1 MLQGSNIGK
10 GHLLAA
16 TDALLANTSQ
26 YAQRL
31 SDLQSGT
38 PAGLVAL
45 AQAQNVVAT
54 PADKDHA
61 DNEWLA
67 NGGAKAW
74 WPNVP
79 QKEEILRQGF
89 IKAYQVA
96 LAANP
101 VKPIKTFW
109 LHGYTD
115 FEVGVAESDA
125 EVNLFILTP
134 APPANT
140 VHGAFNEN
148 IWIVARDSRI
158 DEIVNKYSNKSAAQ
172 ANVSTTSSSGIKVFR
187 VLGAGSTS
195 P

>member
-16 TDALLANTSQ
+16 TDAVLANTSQ

-31 SDLQSGT
+31 SDLQSG
-38 PAGLVAL
+38 AASGLVAL

-61 DNEWLA
+61 EKEWLA
-67 NGGAKAW
+67 NSGPKAW
-74 WPNVP
+74 WPTVA
-79 QKEEILRQGF
+79 QKDEILRQGF
-89 IKAYQVA
+89 IRAYQVA
-96 LAANP
+96 LAADP
-101 VKPIKTFW
+101 VKSIKTFW

-115 FEVGVAESDA
+115 FEVGIAES
-125 EVNLFILTP
+125 ETQVNLFILTP

-140 VHGAFNEN
+140 VNGAFNEN

-158 DEIVNKYSNKSAAQ
+158 EEILDKYSNRAAAA
-172 ANVSTTSSSGIKVFR
+172 ANVTTTSSAGIKVFR
-187 VLGAGSTS
+187 VLGA
-195 P
+195 

>member
-16 TDALLANTSQ
+16 TDTLLADTSQ

-31 SDLQSGT
+31 SDLQSG
-38 PAGLVAL
+38 AASALVAL
-45 AQAQNVVAT
+45 AQAQNIVKT

-61 DNEWLA
+61 ENEWLA

-74 WPNVP
+74 WPNVAN
-79 QKEEILRQGF
+79 KDEILRQGF

-96 LAANP
+96 LAASP

-115 FEVGVAESDA
+115 FEVGVAETDA
-125 EVNLFILTP
+125 EINLFILTP
-134 APPANT
+134 PPPAST
-140 VHGAFNEN
+140 VNGTFNEN
-148 IWIVARDSRI
+148 IWIVARDNRI
-158 DEIVNKYSNKSAAQ
+158 EEILDKYSNRAAAE

-187 VLGAGSTS
+187 VLGA
-195 P
+195 